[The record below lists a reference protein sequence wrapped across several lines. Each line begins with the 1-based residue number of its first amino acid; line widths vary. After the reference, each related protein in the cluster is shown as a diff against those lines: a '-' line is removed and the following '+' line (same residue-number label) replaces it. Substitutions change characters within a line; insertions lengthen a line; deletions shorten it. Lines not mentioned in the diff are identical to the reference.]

1 MLKEKIN
8 KIIQLLNNNDF
19 LNSEIEAKKLLVA
32 HASNFD
38 LNNILGVISV
48 HLNKLDEAVYYFKN
62 CVKIEKNSFNAYF
75 NLGIALSK
83 LGDFDKSEEAYNN
96 SIAINPNYFEAYFNL

>member
-19 LNSEIEAKKLLVA
+19 LNSEIEAKKLLVV

-62 CVKIEKNSFNAYF
+62 CVKIAIINAF
-75 NLGIALSK
+75 SADCRIFLSSTM
-83 LGDFDKSEEAYNN
+83 LILL
-96 SIAINPNYFEAYFNL
+96 SIVLI